1 MLQRRMLLTG
11 TPAAALLLHRLPTHA
26 AARDGNLSADQR
38 AAHLLNRLG
47 YGPRPGDIAAVAQD
61 PEAWIAQQLQPARLA
76 LPETLTQKLADEP
89 KLADGDPIVAVRD
102 YLVLLQRNRQPAR
115 AMEPP
120 PAADAMTPMPVTP
133 EPDRG
138 PIVELLRS
146 HQRPALASR
155 LYRALE
161 SPRQLEEVMVD
172 FWFNH
177 FNVYQNKNWMRVL
190 VGAYEHQAIRPHA
203 LGRFRDLL
211 GATAHHPAMLYYLD
225 NWQSVGGRA
234 AGSRGLNENYARE
247 LMELHTLGVD
257 GGYTQQD
264 VTQLARMLTGWTLVP
279 PRVREAQV
287 ELGAP
292 SGTAPG
298 RGDAM
303 PGFWFNAR
311 LHDRSDKQWL
321 GRHVA
326 GAGQAEG
333 EQALDLL
340 AAHPATAR
348 HIAAKLATYFVSDRP
363 PPALVDQL
371 ARVFLAEDGQIVP
384 VLRTLFASDAFWSA
398 DALGAKFKTPYHYA
412 LSALRAGGYTLAD
425 VRPLAGALAAQ
436 GMPLFG
442 CQTPDGY
449 KNTEGAWL
457 NPDGMS
463 KRINFATQLAM
474 GRLANEPLGGGL
486 DADALQQ
493 QLGPLVTPA
502 TRTLAERHRQDPLLA
517 SALVLAGPGM
527 MRR

>member
-1 MLQRRMLLTG
+1 MLNRRLLLTG
-11 TPAAALLLHRLPTHA
+11 TAAAALALHRLPVHA
-26 AARDGNLSADQR
+26 ARHDSPLSAEAR

-47 YGPRPGDIAAVAQD
+47 YGPRPGDIATVAQD
-61 PEAWIAQQLQPARLA
+61 PEAWIAQQLQPTRLP
-76 LPETLTQKLADEP
+76 LPEALAQKLRDEP
-89 KLADGDPIVAVRD
+89 MLAGGDPIAALRD
-102 YLVLLQRNRQPAR
+102 YLVLLQRNRQEAR
-115 AMEPP
+115 AAAS
-120 PAADAMTPMPVTP
+120 PAAMAASATVP
-133 EPDRG
+133 EPERG
-138 PIVELLRS
+138 PIVELLRN
-146 HQRPALASR
+146 HQGPALASR

-225 NWQSVGGRA
+225 NWQSAGGRA
-234 AGSRGLNENYARE
+234 AGARGLNENYARE

-264 VTQLARMLTGWTLVP
+264 VTQLARMLTGWTIVP
-279 PRVREAQV
+279 PRVRDGLV
-287 ELGAP
+287 EPGAA

-311 LHDRSDKQWL
+311 LHDRGDKLWL
-321 GRHVA
+321 GRSVS

-333 EQALDLL
+333 EQALDVL

-348 HIAAKLATYFVSDRP
+348 HIATRLATYFVSDQP
-363 PPALVDQL
+363 PPALVNQL
-371 ARVFLAEDGQIVP
+371 ARVFQAEDGQIVP

-398 DALGAKFKTPYHYA
+398 DAVGAKFKTPYHYA
-412 LSALRAGGYTLAD
+412 LSALRAGGYTLTAL
-425 VRPLAGALAAQ
+425 RPLAGTLAAQ
-436 GMPLFG
+436 GMPLYG

-449 KNTEGAWL
+449 KNTESAWL

-474 GRLANEPLGGGL
+474 GRLANETLGGGL
-486 DADALQQ
+486 EAEALLQH
-493 QLGPLVTPA
+493 LGPLVTPA
-502 TRTLAERHRQDPLLA
+502 TRTLADRHQQDPVLA
-517 SALVLAGPGM
+517 AALVLAGPGM